1 MKYFIIPLV
10 VSLIVHLLKLAIDL
24 FKKRFNWHRALGYGG
39 MPSSHSALVS
49 ALAAAVYLAQGLS
62 VAFGISVI
70 LAVIV
75 MRDTIGLRGYLSRHG
90 KVLNKLIKDLP
101 DEKEYQY
108 PVLEETIAH
117 TWWQVAIGG
126 LLGIILTIIAFYII

>member
-1 MKYFIIPLV
+1 MKYFLIPLI
-10 VSLIVHLLKLAIDL
+10 VSLIVHLLKLVIDL
-24 FKKRFNWHRALGYGG
+24 LKKRFSWHRAFGYGG

-49 ALAAAVYLAQGLS
+49 ALATAIFLAEGLS
-62 VAFGISVI
+62 VTFGISVV

-101 DEKEYQY
+101 DEKEYKY

-117 TWWQVAIGG
+117 TWLQVVIGAV
-126 LLGIILTIIAFYII
+126 LGIILTAISFSLL